1 MANFGN
7 HCIRVLSADQ
17 VSTAARCTAVGDGEY
32 GTGTALRHRQLDN
45 GLTTEG
51 TMDNE
56 NNEQPS

>member
-17 VSTAARCTAVGDGEY
+17 VSTAVGDGEY